1 MHGVLLNIFNT
12 GVLITGKPGIGKS
25 ELALALIDRG
35 HQLIADDAPEFAVKN
50 GILTGTCPALLQ
62 GLLNIRNL
70 GTINIKKI
78 FGTKAIKKS
87 TNLKLVINLDNNKNN
102 NIEIQN
108 IKMPQIN
115 IKKHAILVEA
125 VVRDFL
131 LKQKGYDANLDLINR
146 KHHEY

>member
-25 ELALALIDRG
+25 ELALELIDRG
-35 HQLIADDAPEFAVKN
+35 HQLIADDAPEFSVKN
-50 GILTGTCPALLQ
+50 RVLTGTCPALLQ

-108 IKMPQIN
+108 IKIPQIN